1 MSTITTYYLRKIDG
15 KIYDSEVITE
25 GKTTP
30 MTEDQILFIEN
41 YIHKTQ
47 EVTLLNNIK
56 EKHYYSYVYNGRKEE
71 IIVKQLT
78 IITLTQDK

>member
-1 MSTITTYYLRKIDG
+1 MSTITYYLRKIDG
-15 KIYDSEVITE
+15 KICDKEVITKE
-25 GKTTP
+25 NITS

-47 EVTLLNNIK
+47 EIILTNNTK
-56 EKHYYSYVYNGRKEE
+56 EKHYYSYNNWKEE

-78 IITLTQDK
+78 IIPITQNE

>member
-1 MSTITTYYLRKIDG
+1 MSTITYYLRKIDG
-15 KIYDSEVITE
+15 IICDKEVITKE
-25 GKTTP
+25 NITS

-47 EVTLLNNIK
+47 EIILTNNTK
-56 EKHYYSYVYNGRKEE
+56 EKHYYSYNNWKEE

-78 IITLTQDK
+78 IIPITQNE

>member
-1 MSTITTYYLRKIDG
+1 MSTITYYLRKVDG
-15 KIYDSEVITE
+15 IICDKEVITK
-25 GKTTP
+25 GNITS

-78 IITLTQDK
+78 IITLTQDE